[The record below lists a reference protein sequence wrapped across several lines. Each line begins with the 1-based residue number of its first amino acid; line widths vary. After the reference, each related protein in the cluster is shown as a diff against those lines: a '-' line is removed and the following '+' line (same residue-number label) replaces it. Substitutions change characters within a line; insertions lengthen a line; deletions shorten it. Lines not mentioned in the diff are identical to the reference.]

1 MYIVYHVRDVVRIPP
16 SLFGLPL
23 EEAALRVLMDKYVG
37 AVHPEMGVVVAVF
50 NIKVSEEGRLLPG
63 DGATYHDSEYDVLA
77 LNPQVKEVVEGVV
90 VDAQNYGAWVNLGPV
105 EGFVHIS
112 QMMDEHVRF
121 DPQRRAFIGERTR
134 RIVEV
139 GDVVR
144 ARVVSVSVTGLGGK
158 PRIQLT
164 MRQPYLGKPEWWR
177 QREKQKAAPQ
187 QQ

>member
-37 AVHPEMGVVVAVF
+37 IVHPEMGVVVAVF

-77 LNPQVKEVVEGVV
+77 LNPQVKEVVEGVI